1 MVNVSEIDGGLS
13 AWFHQVFFLPFFLGS
28 EWCHRDW
35 ISMSCSS
42 QTHTSVCAVV
52 KNYTIFTIFFL
63 HPVFCPPLYLS
74 LHSVQA
80 IFPTPD
86 PAALKDRR
94 MENLVAYARK
104 VEGDMY
110 ESANSRVSCSFHLR
124 NQWCRRFSI
133 YVSHCA
139 VITCSLN
146 L

>member
-13 AWFHQVFFLPFFLGS
+13 AWFHQGFFLPFFLGS

-42 QTHTSVCAVV
+42 QTHTSVRAVV
-52 KNYTIFTIFFL
+52 KNYIISTIFFL

-110 ESANSRVSCSFHLR
+110 ESANSRVSCSLHLR
-124 NQWCRRFSI
+124 NQWCRCFSI